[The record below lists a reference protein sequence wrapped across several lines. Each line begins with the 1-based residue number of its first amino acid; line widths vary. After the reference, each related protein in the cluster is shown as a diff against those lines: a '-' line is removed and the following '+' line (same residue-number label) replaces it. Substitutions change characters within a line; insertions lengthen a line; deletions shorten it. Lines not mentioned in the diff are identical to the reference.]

1 MSNTI
6 RNEKVSRSGLRSEC
20 LSPLEVLGQSVAN
33 IAPSATPALV
43 IPLVFATAGNGTW
56 LAYLF
61 ATIAIALVAGNLN
74 QFTKR
79 SASPGSLYAY
89 VAKGLGSN
97 VGVIAG
103 WALILA
109 YILTASAVLCG
120 FVNYANV
127 LFAYG
132 GISIPSILIAI
143 VGAAGAWFFAY
154 KDIKIST
161 KIMLAFEVISLLLI
175 ILLAGFVLIKNG
187 FSLDL
192 GQFSLKGVSITSIGT
207 GLVLAFF
214 SFTGF
219 ESASSLG
226 DEAKKP
232 LKSIPRA
239 ITRSA
244 LFVGAFFVVLSY
256 SEVLGFVGSS
266 TALNSAAA
274 PLSDIASKYG
284 IGFFGPLISIGALI
298 SFWACFLACTNS
310 GARILFTM
318 SQHGIF
324 SSFIGDTHAT
334 NKTPHIAITI
344 TAVLAAAVPLILIGK
359 GSGLF
364 EIYGWVGTIATYGFI
379 LLYTLISIA
388 APVYLYREKE
398 LKIKHVILSVSA
410 VVVLLIP
417 IVGSVYSNAQAAPY
431 SWFIY
436 FFIGWLV
443 IGGLWLLIRKYQTP
457 DVSAGISDRIEIVH
471 QHYREIRANG
481 DGEGI

>member
-1 MSNTI
+1 MSKNV
-6 RNEKVSRSGLRSEC
+6 NEEKVSKSGLRSDY
-20 LSPLEVLGQSVAN
+20 LTKLEVLGQSVAN

-61 ATIAIALVAGNLN
+61 ATVAIALVAANLN
-74 QFTKR
+74 QFTRR

-89 VAKGLGSN
+89 VAKGLGTD

-109 YILTASAVLCG
+109 YTLTASAVLSG

-127 LFAYG
+127 LFGYG
-132 GISIPSILIAI
+132 GISIPPILIAI
-143 VGAAGAWFFAY
+143 VGAVAAWFLAY
-154 KDIKIST
+154 KDIKLST
-161 KIMLAFEVISLLLI
+161 KIMLAFEVISLFLI
-175 ILLAGFVLIKNG
+175 IILAGFVIITNG
-187 FSLDL
+187 FSFDF
-192 GQFSLKGVSITSIGT
+192 GQFSLEGVSITSIGT

-219 ESASSLG
+219 ESASALG
-226 DEAKKP
+226 DEAKNP

-239 ITRSA
+239 ITTSA
-244 LFVGAFFVVLSY
+244 LFVGIFFVVLSY
-256 SEVLGFVGSS
+256 SEVLGFSGSS
-266 TALNSAAA
+266 TTLDAAAA

-310 GARILFTM
+310 GARIFFTM

-324 SSFIGDTHAT
+324 HSFIGNTHVK

-344 TAVLAAAVPLILIGK
+344 TATIAAIIPIILIGT
-359 GSGLF
+359 GAGLF

-379 LLYTLISIA
+379 TLYTLISVA

-398 LKIKHVILSVSA
+398 LKIKNVVLSVAS
-410 VVVLLIP
+410 VLILFIP
-417 IVGSVYSNAQAAPY
+417 IVGSIYSNSLAAPY

-436 FFIGWLV
+436 IFLGWLV
-443 IGGLWLLIRKYQTP
+443 LGVLWLLFRKFQTP
-457 DVSAGISDRIEIVH
+457 DVSTEVSKRIEKVH
-471 QHYREIRANG
+471 VRYRDIRAKEES
-481 DGEGI
+481 EGI

>member
-1 MSNTI
+1 MSNTVN
-6 RNEKVSRSGLRSEC
+6 NEKISGSGLRSEY

-103 WALILA
+103 WALVLA

-127 LFAYG
+127 LFEYG
-132 GISIPSILIAI
+132 GISVSPILIAI
-143 VGAAGAWFFAY
+143 LGAAAAWFLAY

-161 KIMLAFEVISLLLI
+161 KIMLVLEVISLLLI
-175 ILLAGFVLIKNG
+175 IALAGFVLIKNG

-192 GQFSLKGVSITSIGT
+192 AQFSLDGVSITSIGT

-226 DEAKKP
+226 DEAKNP

-244 LFVGAFFVVLSY
+244 LFVGIFFVVLSY
-256 SEVLGFVGSS
+256 SEVLGFIGNG
-266 TALNSAAA
+266 TPLNSAAA

-310 GARILFTM
+310 GARIFFTM
-318 SQHGIF
+318 GQHGIF
-324 SSFIGDTHAT
+324 HSIIGDTHT
-334 NKTPHIAITI
+334 NNKTPHIAITI
-344 TAVLAAAVPLILIGK
+344 TALIATVIPVVLIGT
-359 GSGLF
+359 GGGLF
-364 EIYGWVGTIATYGFI
+364 DIYGWVGTIATYGFI
-379 LLYTLISIA
+379 TLYTLISIA

-398 LKIKHVILSVSA
+398 LKAKHVILSASS
-410 VVVLLIP
+410 VLVLSIP
-417 IVGSVYSNAQAAPY
+417 IVGSIYSNSLAAPY
-431 SWFIY
+431 NWFI
-436 FFIGWLV
+436 FIFIGWLV
-443 IGGLWLLIRKYQTP
+443 IGGLWLLFRKFQTP
-457 DVSAGISDRIEIVH
+457 DVSDGISKHIETVH
-471 QHYREIRANG
+471 KHYREIRAK
-481 DGEGI
+481 GESEAV

>member
-1 MSNTI
+1 MSKNNK
-6 RNEKVSRSGLRSEC
+6 NEQISNSGLRSEY
-20 LSPLEVLGQSVAN
+20 LTPLEVLGQSIAN

-61 ATIAIALVAGNLN
+61 ATIAIALVAANLN
-74 QFTKR
+74 QFTRR

-97 VGVIAG
+97 VGIIAG

-127 LFAYG
+127 LLEYG
-132 GISIPSILIAI
+132 GVSVSPLLIAV
-143 VGAAGAWFFAY
+143 VGAVVAWFLAY
-154 KDIKIST
+154 KDIKLSA
-161 KIMLAFEVISLLLI
+161 KIMLILEAISLVLI
-175 ILLAGFVLIKNG
+175 IVLALVVIISNG
-187 FSLDL
+187 FSLDFAQL
-192 GQFSLKGVSITSIGT
+192 SLEGVSISSIGT

-214 SFTGF
+214 SFVGF

-232 LKSIPRA
+232 LQSIPRA

-244 LFVGAFFVVLSY
+244 IFVGLFFVALSY
-256 SEVLGFVGSS
+256 SEVLGFIGNS
-266 TALNSAAA
+266 TTLDSAAA
-274 PLSDIASKYG
+274 PLSDIAAKYG

-324 SSFIGDTHAT
+324 NSFLGDTHDT
-334 NKTPHIAITI
+334 NKTPHVAIT
-344 TAVLAAAVPLILIGK
+344 LAAIIATIIPLILIGF

-388 APVYLYREKE
+388 APVYLYHEKE
-398 LKIKHVILSVSA
+398 LKTKDIILAAGSVL
-410 VVVLLIP
+410 VLLIP
-417 IVGSVYSNAQAAPY
+417 IIGSIYANAQAAPY
-431 SWFIY
+431 SWFI
-436 FFIGWLV
+436 FIFIGWLV
-443 IGGLWLLIRKYQTP
+443 LGVIWLLLRKLKSP
-457 DVSAGISDRIEIVH
+457 NVSSEVTNHIETVH
-471 QHYREIRANG
+471 VHYREARANG
-481 DGEGI
+481 DGV